1 MTLPTVAELKSYG
14 RIQSAV
20 EDVLLQSL
28 LDRAVGE
35 IEAAI
40 GKSLT
45 HESVVWYDDAK
56 SLRLY
61 ERPCNLVL
69 GYVPIDATTVV
80 VTDADGVTVDAST
93 YAVRQDLGLIKG
105 NEGVTFANG
114 PYAIAVTKAGF
125 DTSPGYATRWSPMI
139 AAAVIDYAL
148 MLYQQRTPGASSEKA
163 SGTTVTYE
171 IDPTTGLPLRIM
183 RQVRKLRGAVV

>member
-1 MTLPTVAELKSYG
+1 MALPSVEDLKDYG
-14 RIQSAV
+14 RIQTTA
-20 EDVLLQSL
+20 EDPLLASL
-28 LDRAVGE
+28 LARAVGE
-35 IEAAI
+35 IEASI

-69 GYVPIDATTVV
+69 GYVPIDATTVSV
-80 VTDADGVTVDAST
+80 VDADGVTVDAAT
-93 YAVRQDLGLIKG
+93 YTVRQDLGLIKG
-105 NEGVTFANG
+105 DGVTFENG
-114 PYAIAVTKAGF
+114 PYAITVTKAGF
-125 DTSPGYATRWSPMI
+125 DTSPSYATRWSPMI
-139 AAAVIDYAL
+139 TAAVLDYAL